1 LSPIPCGV
9 EADLSAMQTYAA
21 MLFDVYGTLLVSAA
35 GEIGPHHK
43 TDTNRHTLQALLQHY
58 AIEQSPPVLIE
69 KLHDHIKAGHQKD
82 RQQGIVYPE
91 VDIVRIWQE
100 VLAAGEQASWIADF
114 ALEFEL
120 IVNPVYPMP
129 GFKELLAACRAS
141 TLATGIISNAQQY
154 TLDVLTWFLG
164 GDLDAWGFDPE
175 LLFFSWCCG
184 QAKPATLMFNQ
195 AKAVL
200 ARMGIPAH
208 AVLYVGNDMR
218 NDVLPAQSVGFKTG
232 LFAGDR
238 RSWRRREDDAHCRG
252 RRPDLVVTDL
262 RQLLAG
268 IEPP

>member
-1 LSPIPCGV
+1 
-9 EADLSAMQTYAA
+9 MQIYAA

-35 GEIGPHHK
+35 GEIGPQHE
-43 TDTNRHTLQALLQHY
+43 TDTNHHALQMLLQQY
-58 AIEQSPPVLIE
+58 AIEQSPPALME
-69 KLHDHIKAGHQKD
+69 KLHDHIKASHQKD
-82 RQQGIVYPE
+82 RQQGIAYPE
-91 VDIVRIWQE
+91 VDIVKIWRD
-100 VLAAGEQASWIADF
+100 VLAVGEEASWIADF

-129 GFKELLAACRAS
+129 GLEELLAACRAS
-141 TLATGIISNAQQY
+141 TLATGIISNAQHY
-154 TLDVLTWFLG
+154 TLDVLAWFLG
-164 GDLDAWGFDPE
+164 RDLEAWGFDPE
-175 LLFFSWCCG
+175 LLFFSWRCG
-184 QAKPATLMFNQ
+184 QAKPATLMFAQ
-195 AKAVL
+195 AKTVL
-200 ARMGIPAH
+200 AAMGIPAH

-238 RSWRRREDDAHCRG
+238 RSLRRREDDAHCRG